1 MTSYFDHPIR
11 GYTAAAAGYVP
22 SGYAE
27 RSLLAQLTEPTWP
40 PSPYGFNNPQ
50 GAPPDAYDG
59 REEGEGGSANFDFL
73 LQAPLVASQY
83 RVDVLKSLVQER
95 DRLRRRLLEKL
106 GSHRCQLEQRLD
118 SMVYGSWHAGLAQ
131 QRTALEAQ
139 LVRVEQAEVKEET
152 EAFRDAIFLHKML
165 LDAQERAQKDAQLA
179 RLLNDSADKN
189 SPGEG
194 VPP

>member
-1 MTSYFDHPIR
+1 MTSYFAHPIR
-11 GYTAAAAGYVP
+11 WYTAAAGYVP
-22 SGYAE
+22 SGYAD
-27 RSLLAQLTEPTWP
+27 RALLAQLTEPTWP
-40 PSPYGFNNPQ
+40 LGPYSSSPQ
-50 GAPPDAYDG
+50 GAPTDAYEG
-59 REEGEGGSANFDFL
+59 RDEGEGGGANFDFL
-73 LQAPLVASQY
+73 FQAPLVASQY
-83 RVDVLKSLVQER
+83 RVDVLKGLLQER

-165 LDAQERAQKDAQLA
+165 LDARERVQKDAQLA
-179 RLLNDSADKN
+179 RLLHDSAPAYGK
-189 SPGEG
+189 SPREG